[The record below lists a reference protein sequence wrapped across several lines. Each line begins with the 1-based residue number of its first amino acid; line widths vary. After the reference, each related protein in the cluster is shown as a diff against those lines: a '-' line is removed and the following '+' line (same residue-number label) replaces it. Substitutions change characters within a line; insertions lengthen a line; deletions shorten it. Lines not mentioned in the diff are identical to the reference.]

1 MKGDS
6 NLTVANR
13 RLHMQENVFF
23 LFLTS
28 STVHKLLQE
37 EQVGRV
43 STDQTYPP
51 QAESSTLS
59 RALCVLV
66 VVVMVCEL

>member
-43 STDQTYPP
+43 STDQTHPP

>member
-1 MKGDS
+1 
-6 NLTVANR
+6 
-13 RLHMQENVFF
+13 MQENVFF

-43 STDQTYPP
+43 STDQTHSP

-59 RALCVLV
+59 RGTVCVGGGRRGMRALK
-66 VVVMVCEL
+66 